1 MLIDWM
7 LELQLGSKL
16 MLSFLVGAFI
26 GWEREKNGQEAGI
39 RTFGL
44 ISIGSCAFGLISIYS
59 AATDITRISAQIVSG
74 IGFICGGVIFR
85 EQGGVL
91 KGITTAATLWCSA
104 SCGLAIAYDMYVIG
118 FLNCLIILCFLSIK
132 NTKFWKYIVPKKR
145 KGSNDSLES

>member
-7 LELQLGSKL
+7 LELQLGAKL
-16 MLSFLVGAFI
+16 MLAFLVGAFI

-59 AATDITRISAQIVSG
+59 TATDITRISAQIISG

-91 KGITTAATLWCSA
+91 KGITTAATLWCSSA
-104 SCGLAIAYDMYVIG
+104 CGLAIAYDMYVISL
-118 FLNCLIILCFLSIK
+118 LNCLIILLFLSIK
-132 NTKFWKYIVPKKR
+132 NTKFWQYIVPKKR
-145 KGSNDSLES
+145 KGSNSNLNS